1 MGKHLPSTVWATYPF
16 DRYPYAYVATEGEDN
31 VSIAFFPDL
40 NGVGTGI
47 SLTRAHA
54 RLLAKRI
61 NQCLDETKS

>member
-1 MGKHLPSTVWATYPF
+1 MGKHLPSTVWATYPIGK
-16 DRYPYAYVATEGEDN
+16 YPYAYVATEGEKN
-31 VSIAFFPDL
+31 VSINFFPDDS
-40 NGVGTGI
+40 GVGAGI